1 MKLRYGGGYATP
13 VRPVLKVSPVVVN
26 VVYSPVSDTSVCY
39 NAMSTETNSPVSVS
53 KMTAN
58 ATDKSVISLMARL
71 YEDQGLP
78 PQESS
83 VGSVVCPTPF
93 RPAAPRL
100 VIPKEMP
107 TSSIAPD
114 KYMTAD
120 DKSAIM
126 ARLYEDQG
134 LPPQESSVVN
144 MVCPFRP
151 AAMSKLK
158 KQSAKMV

>member
-1 MKLRYGGGYATP
+1 MIREKKQESFKAEQVKMKLRYGGGYATP

-83 VGSVVCPTPF
+83 V
-93 RPAAPRL
+93 
-100 VIPKEMP
+100 
-107 TSSIAPD
+107 
-114 KYMTAD
+114 
-120 DKSAIM
+120 
-126 ARLYEDQG
+126 
-134 LPPQESSVVN
+134 VN